1 MNLKLK
7 EINEIISLCDQMMVV
22 ANNIGYI
29 KANHNYYCTY
39 CEKIDIFCS
48 THNIE
53 DKNYAPYA
61 ILSKYCA
68 PFSGYKLF
76 PSEIAEIRHILILLK
91 HDLFKDAYEKIFI
104 SHREKDKDQVAAF
117 VELLHV
123 IGIPRKTS
131 QDSESIIFCTSHPE
145 GYIKNG
151 ERNLDKIRDM
161 INTDKHTF
169 YILWYTDRYFESPAC
184 LNEAGAIWAMKKK
197 YQEILMPDFDENK
210 INGLLDKQPVW
221 FKTDN
226 KARLNTFKEQIE
238 AMFGLNPI
246 DFNMWENA
254 RDKFIEQ
261 INKTIGAQEKFWR
274 QVQLVLCQDKK
285 SNEANCEK
293 FY

>member
-7 EINEIISLCDQMMVV
+7 EINEIISRCDQMMDV
-22 ANNIGYI
+22 AQKIGYI
-29 KANHNYYCTY
+29 KANHDYYCTY
-39 CEKIDIFCS
+39 CEQIDIFCS
-48 THNIE
+48 THNLE

-61 ILSKYCA
+61 ILNKYWA
-68 PFSGYKLF
+68 PFSEAKLF
-76 PSEIAEIRHILILLK
+76 PSEIAEIRHNLVLIK
-91 HDLFKDAYEKIFI
+91 HDLFEDAYEKIFI
-104 SHREKDKDQVAAF
+104 SHREKDADQVAAF

-161 INTDKHTF
+161 INTDRHVY

-197 YQEILMPDFDENK
+197 YQEILMSNFDANK
-210 INGLLDKQPVW
+210 INGLLDKQSVW
-221 FKTDN
+221 FKTDD
-226 KARLNTFKEQIE
+226 KARLNTFKKQIE
-238 AMFGLNPI
+238 VMFGLNPI
-246 DFNMWENA
+246 DYNVWENA

-261 INKTIGAQEKFWR
+261 INKTIGA
-274 QVQLVLCQDKK
+274 
-285 SNEANCEK
+285 
-293 FY
+293 